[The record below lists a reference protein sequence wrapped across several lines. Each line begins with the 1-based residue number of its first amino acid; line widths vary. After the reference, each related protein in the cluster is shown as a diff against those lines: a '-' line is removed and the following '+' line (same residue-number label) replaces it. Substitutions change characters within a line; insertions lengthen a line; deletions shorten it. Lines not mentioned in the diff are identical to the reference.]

1 MPVITP
7 ASARVGLFSLG
18 LAFAASPLALA
29 AVIEGNVSAEAVGAP
44 VSGATV
50 TIEETG
56 ATTVTQRD
64 GSFRFANVPAGDYT
78 LRIDYFGAESQ
89 TVSVSA
95 TDTAPARLD
104 IALGEGAL
112 DLGIV
117 LVTGQRGALF
127 AARQQERASDS
138 LITVLSSDAIGSLP
152 DQNVAESLRRA
163 AGVSIQLDQ
172 GEGRFVSIRGL
183 DSALNGTS
191 INGVRLPA
199 PEGDTRSVALD
210 VIDADALESIV
221 ISKSLTPDQDGDG
234 IGGNIDIRTSTAFDR
249 GGRYLRAKA
258 EGIYSESSE
267 EWGEKISVSA
277 SDIFMDG
284 ALGIAG
290 SVTWNRRDF
299 ETENVETDGAWVTDN
314 AFFPYPEEYEMR
326 DYIVERER
334 LSAALNFDYKLG
346 GNTDLYLRTLFNEF
360 QDQEFRSRVEVKLD
374 DAELVDSAGPGIAV
388 FAEGDEIEFDRDI
401 KDRLEK
407 QQIWST
413 SIGGESLLGATT
425 IDYQLAYSH
434 SEEEEPNR
442 IDTDFRADDVGDV
455 TDAARLGLD
464 VTDTQ
469 LPNLFFVDPVTTDYY
484 YNAANFEFD
493 GLEFLNGITEDDEFS
508 GQFNIRHDAT
518 LLGNPGFWKI
528 GGKARIR
535 EKSRDVD
542 SIVFDGFDGDDL
554 LLSQFEGTVDFPLDA
569 IGPVPAPGPVRSFF
583 NQNRGAFE
591 EDSAATAI
599 SSNAEDY
606 DAEENV
612 YAAYAMAQISNGDGL
627 ELTFGGR
634 LEVTDWSATG
644 RIASE
649 ITEPARDDFDDGP
662 AGEAEFLAALETFNA
677 FVASEEAAGGVRVDD
692 DVIVRNNGA
701 RDSYS
706 DFLPSVNLKYDSGDN
721 FVFRA
726 AYYESIARPNFSA
739 FVPSAALERDEVGE
753 INGEVGNP
761 DIQRQEAINIDAS
774 MDFYFGDAGVVS
786 IGAFYKDIDNYIAE
800 RVFFDET
807 FFGVTYDE
815 ASQDINLEN
824 ADLLGAE
831 LSYYNAFEDLPSP
844 FDGFLV
850 GANFTRVTGSA
861 EIENREINLPRLS
874 DTIANL
880 IVGYDKYGLDLRVAL
895 SYRSEYLDE
904 IDAGGIGVDRYVDER
919 FQLDL
924 TAKYR
929 ITDQFQITAEVA
941 NITDE
946 PFEAY
951 LADGD
956 RKLLSQ
962 YEEYGYTARF
972 GARFTY

>member
-1 MPVITP
+1 MPVIST
-7 ASARVGLFSLG
+7 ASARAGLFSLG

-29 AVIEGNVSAEAVGAP
+29 AVIEGNVSAETVDAP

-95 TDTAPARLD
+95 TETAPTRID

-112 DLGIV
+112 DLGMV

-234 IGGNIDIRTSTAFDR
+234 IGGSIDIRTSTAFDR

-267 EWGEKISVSA
+267 EWGEKISVNA

-299 ETENVETDGAWVTDN
+299 ETENVETDGPWVTDN
-314 AFFPYPEEYEMR
+314 AAFPYPEEYELR

-413 SIGGESLLGATT
+413 SIGGESILGATT

-442 IDTDFRADDVGDV
+442 IDTAFRADDVGDV

-464 VTDTQ
+464 INDTQ
-469 LPNLFFVDPVTTDYY
+469 RPNLFFVDPVTTGYY
-484 YNAANFEFD
+484 YDPANFEFD
-493 GLEFLNGITEDDEFS
+493 ELEFLNGLTEDDEFS
-508 GQFNIRHDAT
+508 GQLNIRHDAI

-535 EKSRDVD
+535 EKSRDVN
-542 SIVFDGFDGDDL
+542 SIIFDGFDGDDL
-554 LLSQFEGTVDFPLDA
+554 LLSQFEGTVDFPLDT

-591 EDSAATAI
+591 EDPNATALA
-599 SSNAEDY
+599 SNASDY

-612 YAAYAMAQISNGDGL
+612 YAAYAMAQISNGAGV
-627 ELTFGGR
+627 EVTFGGR
-634 LEVTDWSATG
+634 LEVTDWSADG
-644 RIASE
+644 RTVVEAPIPDE
-649 ITEPARDDFDDGP
+649 DDFDEVADF
-662 AGEAEFLAALETFNA
+662 EAALAEYNA
-677 FVASEEAAGGVRVDD
+677 FVAAQTALGGTLVAEEVLVRT
-692 DVIVRNNGA
+692 NSA
-701 RDSYS
+701 RESYS
-706 DFLPSVNLKYDSGDN
+706 DFLPSVNIKYDSGDN

-726 AYYESIARPNFSA
+726 SYYESIARPNFSD
-739 FVPSAALERDEVGE
+739 FVPSSELERDADEDGEVQGE
-753 INGEVGNP
+753 IGNP
-761 DIQRQEAINIDAS
+761 DINRQEAQNVDAS
-774 MDFYFGDAGVVS
+774 MDFYFGQSGVLS
-786 IGAFYKDIDNYIAE
+786 IGGFYKDIENYIAS
-800 RVFFDET
+800 RNFQNAT
-807 FFGVTYDE
+807 FFGVEFAE
-815 ASQDINLEN
+815 ATQSVNLTD
-824 ADLLGAE
+824 ASLSGAE
-831 LSYYNAFEDLPSP
+831 ISYYNAFDDLPSP

-861 EIENREINLPRLS
+861 EIDNREINLPRLS
-874 DTIANL
+874 DTIANV
-880 IVGYDKYGLDLRVAL
+880 IVGYDKYGLDLRAAL

-904 IDAGGIGVDRYVDER
+904 IDTGGPGIDRFIDER

-924 TAKYR
+924 TAKYN